1 MESFA
6 IKGDLIWT
14 EKPDSFMTIHDGYIT
29 VSDGRITSVSY
40 ERPSADIV
48 DRSGYLVIPGLS
60 DLHIHAPQYVFMG
73 MHMDEELLE
82 WLEKHTFP
90 AEAAFSDTGFAREAY
105 GSFAEALLKTPT
117 TRLSAFGT
125 IHEDSTLILMDILGK
140 AGFHGYVGKV
150 NMDRN
155 SPDSLV
161 EDTDESIASTRSF
174 IERSSA
180 YSSIRPIITPRFIPS
195 CSDRLLKELGR
206 IASGLSIP
214 IQSHLDENRSEI
226 EWVAS
231 LCPWARDY
239 ASAYDSFSLLTDRT
253 IMAHCVWMTDDEIDL
268 LKARGTYIAHS
279 PTSNLNLSS
288 GIAPVRRFMDRGIN
302 TGLATDTAGGSSL
315 SMFRMITD
323 AITSSKLRWR
333 LVDNSLAP
341 LKFSE
346 AFYLA
351 SKGGGSF
358 FGKAGSFEEG
368 YAADILVLDD
378 VSSEMTVLAPELS
391 LPEKLEFYA
400 YRAPDRRPVAKY
412 VAGKR
417 IV

>member
-1 MESFA
+1 MEEA
-6 IKGDLIWT
+6 
-14 EKPDSFMTIHDGYIT
+14 
-29 VSDGRITSVSY
+29 
-40 ERPSADIV
+40 
-48 DRSGYLVIPGLS
+48 GL
-60 DLHIHAPQYVFMG
+60 
-73 MHMDEELLE
+73 
-82 WLEKHTFP
+82 
-90 AEAAFSDTGFAREAY
+90 
-105 GSFAEALLKTPT
+105 
-117 TRLSAFGT
+117 
-125 IHEDSTLILMDILGK
+125 
-140 AGFHGYVGKV
+140 HGYVGKV
-150 NMDRN
+150 SMDRN
-155 SPDSLV
+155 SPDSLRETTADAI
-161 EDTDESIASTRSF
+161 EDELEFLDKASEYRNVK
-174 IERSSA
+174 
-180 YSSIRPIITPRFIPS
+180 PIVTPRFIPS
-195 CSDRLLKELGR
+195 CTDELLLALGKVAKERDL
-206 IASGLSIP
+206 P
-214 IQSHLDENRSEI
+214 VQTHLDENPGEI
-226 EWVAS
+226 EWVKELLPDS
-231 LCPWARDY
+231 KSY
-239 ASAYDSFSLLTDRT
+239 AEAYESFGLLDTKT
-253 IMAHCVWMTDDEIDL
+253 IMAHSVWITEEEMDIL
-268 LKARGTYIAHS
+268 QSHGAYIAHS
-279 PTSNLNLSS
+279 PSSNMNLSS
-288 GIAPVRRFMDRGIN
+288 GIAPIRRFMDRGIN

-378 VSSEMTVLAPELS
+378 VSSEMTVLAPDLS

>member
-1 MESFA
+1 MYA
-6 IKGDLIWT
+6 LKGNLIWT
-14 EKPDSFMTIHDGYIT
+14 EESGCFR
-29 VSDGRITSVSY
+29 VL
-40 ERPSADIV
+40 EN
-48 DRSGYLVIPGLS
+48 GYLLINDGCIDAVSSEPFAGVRTEDFGSRLIIPGLY
-60 DLHIHAPQYVFMG
+60 DLHIHAPQYMFAGLFM
-73 MHMDEELLE
+73 DDELLV
-82 WLEKHTFP
+82 WLDKHTFP
-90 AEAAFSDTGFAREAY
+90 LEARFSDII
-105 GSFAEALLKTPT
+105 FAEKAYRAFVNDLKYSFTA
-117 TRLSAFGT
+117 RASVFGT
-125 IHEDSTLILMDILGK
+125 IHKDSTLFLMSLMEE
-140 AGFHGYVGKV
+140 AGLHGYVGKV
-150 NMDRN
+150 SMDRN
-155 SPDSLV
+155 SPDSLRETTADAI
-161 EDTDESIASTRSF
+161 EDELGFLDKAPEYRNVK
-174 IERSSA
+174 
-180 YSSIRPIITPRFIPS
+180 PIVTPRFIPS
-195 CSDRLLKELGR
+195 CTDELLLALGKVAKERDL
-206 IASGLSIP
+206 P
-214 IQSHLDENRSEI
+214 VQTHLDENPGEI
-226 EWVAS
+226 EWVKELLPDS
-231 LCPWARDY
+231 KSY
-239 ASAYDSFSLLTDRT
+239 AEAYESFGLLDTKT
-253 IMAHCVWMTDDEIDL
+253 IMAHSVWITEEEMDIL
-268 LKARGTYIAHS
+268 QSHGAYIAHS
-279 PTSNLNLSS
+279 PSSNMNLSS